1 MSALSRL
8 DLHHASLLLTALTLA
23 LSLTAGCAVP
33 PAGANDFPCR
43 TKSTLV
49 VDTSGRLPR
58 AVLAE
63 LPGDLF
69 SPDTPFFKES
79 LEVRPLSAPW
89 RAACRSTHC
98 QSVRVCSAFHSQPL
112 FNITPCSCS

>member
-69 SPDTPFFKES
+69 SPDTPFSRS
-79 LEVRPLSAPW
+79 LLRCVLCLHCALARCLSLNPLSVRPSLLSFSLTA
-89 RAACRSTHC
+89 
-98 QSVRVCSAFHSQPL
+98 SV
-112 FNITPCSCS
+112 

>member
-49 VDTSGRLPR
+49 VDTSGRLHRLPGQFHSEGLSGTSKR
-58 AVLAE
+58 YGVCVCVLA
-63 LPGDLF
+63 
-69 SPDTPFFKES
+69 
-79 LEVRPLSAPW
+79 
-89 RAACRSTHC
+89 
-98 QSVRVCSAFHSQPL
+98 RVFAM
-112 FNITPCSCS
+112 